1 MIFYYIV
8 TLLVVSSQVATLT
21 EDEGLL
27 PYNLIDLNG
36 VEQEFEDIKLELFEF
51 NPDILEMSSKKG
63 DGKALIDVIGNIV
76 LGNIWRRQRGRTK
89 SSNFP
94 TLVASNISEK
104 CHNDSQDF
112 YTAYLLR
119 VDWAKQSNKFY
130 YVIVKRVFVS

>member
-51 NPDILEMSSKKG
+51 NPDILEMSSKNG
-63 DGKALIDVIGNIV
+63 TVLVDVIVNIV
-76 LGNIWRRQRGRTK
+76 LGNIWRRPRGRTK
-89 SSNFP
+89 SSNFS

-119 VDWAKQSNKFY
+119 VDWAKQSKFDS
-130 YVIVKRVFVS
+130 VTVKRVFVS